1 MATTDQNTPEHM
13 DAEAAQPVTEIA
25 PMRKAEIIGLSL
37 GESIDEQ
44 ELERRLLEFGL
55 VEGASISV
63 LHEGLF
69 GRDPIVLQVDDARIA
84 LRRAQA
90 GCIKVRTLD

>member
-1 MATTDQNTPEHM
+1 LSDSEQNRQNSAGAVTDMAPLRE
-13 DAEAAQPVTEIA
+13 
-25 PMRKAEIIGLSL
+25 AEIIGLACGSSH
-37 GESIDEQ
+37 EEQ

-55 VEGASISV
+55 VEGARVSI

-69 GRDPIVLQVDDARIA
+69 GRDPLVLRVDDARIA

-90 GCIKVRTLD
+90 SRVKVRVLE